1 MLLGRSGTECFS
13 QSPPPATSAT
23 AEVIRQLG
31 EVPDDLSAL

>member
-13 QSPPPATSAT
+13 HEPATGD

-31 EVPDDLSAL
+31 EVPDDLNAL

>member
-1 MLLGRSGTECFS
+1 MECFS
-13 QSPPPATSAT
+13 HEPAAGD